1 MLGFDA
7 LADLISRLLVLGGQV
22 VLGLIIFGVGL
33 FLANVAEATVRASAT
48 RQTELLALATR
59 VSITVLA
66 GAMGLQQMGLANEII
81 TLAFGLLLGT
91 VAVAAALAF
100 GFGARDVAGRIV
112 DEWTKSLKGK

>member
-1 MLGFDA
+1 
-7 LADLISRLLVLGGQV
+7 
-22 VLGLIIFGVGL
+22 
-33 FLANVAEATVRASAT
+33 
-48 RQTELLALATR
+48 
-59 VSITVLA
+59 
-66 GAMGLQQMGLANEII
+66 MGLANEII